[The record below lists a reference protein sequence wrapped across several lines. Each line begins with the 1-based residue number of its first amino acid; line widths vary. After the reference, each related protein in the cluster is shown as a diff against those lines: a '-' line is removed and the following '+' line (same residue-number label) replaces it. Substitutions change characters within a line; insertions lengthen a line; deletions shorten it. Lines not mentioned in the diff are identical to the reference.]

1 MILGRVNIDWPA
13 PKNVHAVSTLR
24 TGGISKP
31 PYNSFNLA
39 GHVGDDK
46 FSVEVNR
53 ERLRSLLNLPSEP
66 VWLEQTHSNK
76 VVCLDA
82 QPLNLQVDASY
93 TLNTGVICAVVTA
106 DCLPILLCNESGTKI
121 AAIHAGWRG
130 LLSGI
135 VEKTINAL
143 HDPDLIAWL
152 GPAIGPNWFEVGEEV
167 QMDFLNKSSV
177 FSSAFRKQENN
188 KCLMD
193 ICQLARIILAELGV
207 KHVFGGG
214 FCTVTEKDRFFSYRR
229 DSKTGRMATLIWRN

>member
-1 MILGRVNIDWPA
+1 MLQRINVDWPA

-24 TGGISKP
+24 TGGISNS

-46 FSVEVNR
+46 LSVAENR
-53 ERLRSLLNLPSEP
+53 NRLKSIFNLPSEP

-76 VVCLDA
+76 VVCLDE

-93 TLNTGVICAVVTA
+93 ALNTDVICAVLTA

-135 VEKTINAL
+135 VENTINAL

-152 GPAIGPNWFEVGEEV
+152 GPAIGSNRFEVGEDV
-167 QMDFLNKSSV
+167 QKAFCKKSSV
-177 FSSAFRKQENN
+177 FSSVFRKQKNN
-188 KCLMD
+188 KWLMD
-193 ICQLARIILAELGV
+193 IYQLARIILVVHGI
-207 KHVFGGG
+207 KKVFGGE

-229 DSKTGRMATLIWRN
+229 DGKTGRMATLIWRN